1 MMFLLTYKR
10 SLAQSANSQQPTA
23 NSQQPTANSQQ
34 VIFTVIILYFVIYIL
49 QIRAVSEFGVFS
61 HFILWLLFFLCLFGA
76 STGSATDST
85 GLCSMFTKVNIPFYD
100 LACRHSENCVEN
112 KSIAMSCGEY
122 VLRTNEVF
130 SLEKNKR
137 MRYYVCV
144 ANSPLL
150 TDRKARGDPETS
162 SG

>member
-1 MMFLLTYKR
+1 MEQPVPLTEKRNCVYNPEKANQIKINKVKEKVMTITKMYQIIMMFLLTYKR

-49 QIRAVSEFGVFS
+49 RTRAVSEIGVFS
-61 HFILWLLFFLCLFGA
+61 HFILWLLFFYAYLAVRLR
-76 STGSATDST
+76 
-85 GLCSMFTKVNIPFYD
+85 LYSMFTKVNIPF
-100 LACRHSENCVEN
+100 
-112 KSIAMSCGEY
+112 
-122 VLRTNEVF
+122 
-130 SLEKNKR
+130 
-137 MRYYVCV
+137 VCV

-150 TDRKARGDPETS
+150 TDRKVKGDPETS